1 MMTIRDFVI
10 KACRKLYCKAS
21 GKKFDSPV
29 CDMDRQSSNDKIYN
43 LLTSSKPCMIARF
56 GTTESAILCNLN
68 LTPITADCTMNSGRV
83 LMQRKHRRMLRKL
96 RVLAIGKDNKVL

>member
-1 MMTIRDFVI
+1 MATI
-10 KACRKLYCKAS
+10 
-21 GKKFDSPV
+21 GKS
-29 CDMDRQSSNDKIYN
+29 I
-43 LLTSSKPCMIARF
+43 
-56 GTTESAILCNLN
+56 LN